1 MSKNGLE
8 LMEMFEKYSKKV
20 IIDVLKLF
28 YRKKFNIYN
37 TYNLSTIIKYVSIK
51 KMNLVGVRL
60 LLNYIKYY
68 SKIILSN
75 FIIIY
80 LI

>member
-51 KMNLVGVRL
+51 KMNLVVRL

>member
-1 MSKNGLE
+1 
-8 LMEMFEKYSKKV
+8 MFWNCFIE
-20 IIDVLKLF
+20 
-28 YRKKFNIYN
+28 KKFNIYN

-51 KMNLVGVRL
+51 KMNLVVRL

>member
-8 LMEMFEKYSKKV
+8 LMEMFGKNSKKV

>member
-51 KMNLVGVRL
+51 KMNLIGVCL

-75 FIIIY
+75 LIITH

>member
-51 KMNLVGVRL
+51 KMNLVGVYL

-75 FIIIY
+75 FIIIH

>member
-1 MSKNGLE
+1 MNKNGLE
-8 LMEMFEKYSKKV
+8 LMKMFGKNSKKV

-51 KMNLVGVRL
+51 KMNLVDVCL

-75 FIIIY
+75 FIIIH